1 MTPKTLKEYVKECFK
16 SLKYFGIMFISH
28 EKLVTFNLPP
38 LLSFLGAVAKGFFF
52 LNLPFAFSLNVSLN
66 SST

>member
-52 LNLPFAFSLNVSLN
+52 
-66 SST
+66 